1 MNVDD
6 LMSTARETMTVRRV
20 YAEPVTE
27 NGVTVIAGASI
38 WGGGGGGGGTDQQG
52 QQGEGGGFGLHARPV
67 GAYVIKDGAV
77 SWVPAIDVTSV
88 VSVLGTVTISYLLI
102 RARTQRRRAKMLRDP
117 RRG

>member
-6 LMSTARETMTVRRV
+6 LMSTARDTMTVRRV
-20 YAEPVTE
+20 YAEPVID

-77 SWVPAIDVTSV
+77 SWVPAIDVSRF
-88 VSVLGTVTISYLLI
+88 VSVLGTVTISYLLF
-102 RARTQRRRAKMLRDP
+102 RARAQRRHAKTLRGP